1 MRVFEIDN
9 LELDTLSK
17 RGVGHTI
24 QTNKGAPDTLVIRIA
39 LGVRLDKSKAK
50 QVKPQ
55 TYVKIEADFLVLY
68 EVKSKLSVAELKAFS
83 QFNAAHNVWPFW
95 RQHVADIVQRANLP
109 KINIPL
115 FSGN

>member
-1 MRVFEIDN
+1 MDN
-9 LELDTLSK
+9 LELATLSK
-17 RGVGHTI
+17 RGVGHTV
-24 QTNKGAPDTLVIRIA
+24 QTNKSAPDTLIIRVA

-50 QVKPQ
+50 QVKSQ

-83 QFNAAHNVWPFW
+83 QFNATHNVWPFW
-95 RQHVADIVQRANLP
+95 RQHVVDIVQRANLP

-115 FSGN
+115 FSG